1 MLKQDDLLYIC
12 PVFLGFLTEKE
23 LTVLVAI
30 SFDSFANEM
39 EHKAAPA
46 GKEKEISNKAGIVC
60 LLLFLPTIKALFL
73 LVH

>member
-30 SFDSFANEM
+30 SFDSFANEINTRP
-39 EHKAAPA
+39 HRQ
-46 GKEKEISNKAGIVC
+46 EK
-60 LLLFLPTIKALFL
+60 
-73 LVH
+73 